1 MLFQKLLHSD
11 RPVPP
16 PRKTMLHL
24 AIGLIIFGLLLFFG
38 AGAIT
43 LKKRNA
49 PVPDLS
55 DLQNQKIDEAGTYVQ
70 ITAVRYIPFLYSV
83 ENDNDNYFFFFD
95 ENSQAYIVRVS
106 ITDEEKVAQA
116 IDEGY
121 AVVLYGTLYDISD
134 DLKQEAIDA
143 AEVIFTDAAIDE
155 QSFQDYFGSTFLN
168 LGEHAD
174 SPFSVFASGF
184 AGFSAMTGVVL
195 LVIYFILKKRSD
207 LSQ

>member
-43 LKKRNA
+43 LKRRNA
-49 PVPDLS
+49 PVPELS
-55 DLQNQKIDEAGTYVQ
+55 DLQNQKMDESGTYVQ
-70 ITAVRYIPFLYSV
+70 VTAVRYIPFLYSV

-184 AGFSAMTGVVL
+184 AGFSVMTGVVL